1 VAADS
6 APAEAERATKGNP
19 PSPSRD
25 VPADGTAAAAGA
37 PPVGGLGER
46 LLRARTSV
54 GPADDPAERH
64 ADQTADRVLRMPD
77 PARAAP
83 STTPPPPPAPAPA
96 PGIPEIPVMRA
107 ADPTPPQKVPGT
119 PVVAPVGTGMGGGT
133 GPETV
138 TPAGPA
144 PMVSAPV
151 ASGTRRAETGGAA
164 VDAEPPA
171 PEGEA
176 PARETPVVPPQMQEY
191 LDASRGKG
199 GPLPEAVR
207 TEFEARF
214 QRPFDDVRVHDDTG
228 SDDAA
233 RRIDALAFTRGNDIY
248 FRSGSYDPSSEPG
261 RHLLAHE
268 LAHVAQ
274 QRPGVNRK
282 AVSGVGGAM
291 IRRGTGSQKGGGA
304 QAKDDVPDEKKRP
317 TWESPAAG
325 KIDTSQRSLE
335 INQLSFPKW
344 KQAAEKFPDGPYKWR
359 PEKRPQTPQ
368 RENWMKA
375 VRAATKTA
383 TTAKLK
389 ALDEAHPPGTP
400 YAVKTGKTHDRS
412 KVDFYLGTPDE
423 IAEMI
428 LVPTWTRDTGDYKHF
443 DVDHKVDWQLT
454 GRMTGENDLP
464 NIWLFYSKVNQAEG
478 PLQANRITAAVAS
491 FMDKAGPY
499 LKPKPHL
506 ETLRTKYAV
515 TFSKVVF
522 DSSVAAA
529 KGDSWEAGEMGTPPH
544 IDRLELVKDKDGDK
558 ELTRLRGAVN
568 RLQFFGRPGG
578 GRVKEVELDAEKKP
592 KPPWQKKLA
601 KKQKQMFEVEK
612 VDFTS
617 LGDQGGTGPAGKV
630 WGTAFKGGEVLNE
643 TPFEV
648 GLDGVPALPYG
659 AVLTAS
665 KIRVARKEATGMS
678 PVELPELEF
687 DPFDGFV
694 GRGKILPSVEML
706 KRVDVDIVLSGSGV
720 GIEALITG
728 DSLNLPGPFKVTG
741 GMLSLYTG
749 TEGVA
754 VTGRLNFEIEKLATG
769 YLQAAA
775 GNTSGAPQ
783 FELEGALNFDAKMFS
798 TATLGLSYKEGKWGV
813 KGELVTA
820 PKAIKGIKSGRA
832 TVEVT
837 DGTVTAAGEFE
848 PELKGLKKGTLG
860 FRYNETTGMEITGEI
875 LLGEGIPGIK
885 SGRMAATVKEGPD
898 KHSLSGEVMI
908 EPSIP
913 GVTGNVT
920 GRYDDGAFLVDAS
933 LGYEKDFAKGSIHLG
948 VTNQAVGADG
958 KPAGPPKPDGSL
970 LVYGDGS
977 VTLALTP
984 WLKGTVGLTLKP
996 NGEVEVR
1003 GEVALPPTFT
1013 VFDEKKI
1020 EKELLSAHVDI
1031 PIVGVSVLGQR
1042 IGIFATIGGSVSI
1055 DAGVGPGEL
1064 RDTALRVTY
1073 NPARPEDTTVSG
1085 NATFAVPAHAALR
1098 LSFHGG
1104 LGVGIPVVSATA
1116 GLNVY
1121 GEVGVAG
1128 EASASTA
1135 VIWSPS
1141 AGVVLDASA
1150 SIFVEPKF
1158 KFGIDAYVDVSA
1170 DLWIK
1175 TIELYHE
1182 TWKLAAFEYG
1192 SNLRF
1197 GLTLP
1202 VHYES
1207 GKPFE
1212 LGFDQI
1218 QWTYPHIDPKELV
1231 SGLVEQLVS

>member
-6 APAEAERATKGNP
+6 APAEAERATKANP

-25 VPADGTAAAAGA
+25 VPAEGTAAAAGA
-37 PPVGGLGER
+37 PPAGGLGER
-46 LLRARTSV
+46 LLRARASV
-54 GPADDPAERH
+54 GTADDPAERH

-77 PARAAP
+77 PTRAAP
-83 STTPPPPPAPAPA
+83 SAPPPPPPSPAPA
-96 PGIPEIPVMRA
+96 PEIPETPVMRA

-144 PMVSAPV
+144 PMVSAPI
-151 ASGTRRAETGGAA
+151 ASGSRRAETAAAA

-214 QRPFDDVRVHDDTG
+214 QRPFDDVCVHDDTG
-228 SDDAA
+228 ADDAA

-248 FRSGSYDPSSEPG
+248 FRSGSYDPTSEPG

-282 AVSGVGGAM
+282 AAAGVGGAM
-291 IRRGTGSQKGGGA
+291 IRRAGTGSQKGGGA
-304 QAKDDVPDEKKRP
+304 QAKDDVPDEKKSP
-317 TWESPAAG
+317 TWESPAG
-325 KIDTSQRSLE
+325 KIDTSQCSLE

-344 KQAAEKFPDGPYKWR
+344 KKAAKPFPDGPYKWR

-383 TTAKLK
+383 TTVKLE
-389 ALDEAHPPGTP
+389 ALDKGHTPGTP
-400 YAVKTGKTHDRS
+400 FAVKTGKTDDRS

-454 GRMTGENDLP
+454 GAMTNENDLP
-464 NIWLFYSKVNQAEG
+464 NIWLFDSRVNQAEG
-478 PLQANRITAAVAS
+478 LLQAERITDAVAN
-491 FMDKAGPY
+491 FMEKAGPY
-499 LKPKPHL
+499 LKPKPSL
-506 ETLRTKYAV
+506 QTVRTEYAV
-515 TFSKVVF
+515 TFKKVVF
-522 DSSVAAA
+522 NSSVSAA
-529 KGDSWEAGEMGTPPH
+529 KGDSWEAEEMGTPAH
-544 IDRLELVKDKDGDK
+544 VDRLALVKGK
-558 ELTRLRGAVN
+558 ELTRLRGAED

-578 GRVKEVELDAEKKP
+578 GRVKEVKLDAEKKP
-592 KPPWQKKLA
+592 KPPWEKKLA

-617 LGDQGGTGPAGKV
+617 LGDQGGTGPAGTV
-630 WGTAFKGGEVLNE
+630 WGTAFKGKEKLND

-665 KIRVARKEATGMS
+665 KIKVARKEAIGWS

-706 KRVDVDIVLSGSGV
+706 KRVDVDLVLDGNGV
-720 GIEALITG
+720 GIEAVVTG
-728 DSLNLPGPFKVTG
+728 DSLSLPGPFHVTG
-741 GMLSLYTG
+741 GMLRIYGG
-749 TEGVA
+749 TDGIAVA
-754 VTGRLNFEIEKLATG
+754 GRLNFEIEKLATG

-775 GNTSGAPQ
+775 GNTGGSPQ
-783 FELEGALNFDAKMFS
+783 FELEGALDFDAKMFS

-820 PKAIKGIKSGRA
+820 PKAIKGIKSGKA

-860 FRYNETTGMEITGEI
+860 FRYNEATGMEITGEI

-933 LGYEKDFAKGSIHLG
+933 LGYEKDYAKGSIHLG

-984 WLKGTVGLTLKP
+984 WLRGTVGLTLKP
-996 NGEVEVR
+996 NGEVEVS

-1020 EKELLSAHVDI
+1020 EKELISAHADI
-1031 PIVGVSVLGQR
+1031 PIVGVAVLGQR

-1121 GEVGVAG
+1121 GEVGVGG

-1135 VIWSPS
+1135 VTWSPS
-1141 AGVVLDASA
+1141 AGVVLDARA

-1231 SGLVEQLVS
+1231 SGLVEHLVG